1 MSDASLTVAQALL
14 AARQAGVDRLDAQMM
29 LTAVLGQNRAWL
41 LAHDQD
47 ALPPAAAAT
56 LQTWLTRRAQG
67 EPLAYLL
74 GDKEFFGLPL
84 AVNPDVLIPR
94 PDTEILVEWALDL
107 IPLDQAFRVL
117 DLGTGSGAIA
127 LAIQHQRPRAQVVA
141 VDASEGALRTAQSN
155 AQKLGLPV
163 QFLHGSWLQPVQE
176 QRFNLIVSNPPY
188 IAEGDPHLAALAHE
202 PITALTAGPDGLND
216 IRQIVSQAQNYL
228 IPGGWLLLEH
238 GYDQAVAVTQLLQ
251 QAGYAAV
258 QTKPDLGGQNRCT
271 GGQTL

>member
-1 MSDASLTVAQALL
+1 MSDAPLTVAQAMQ
-14 AARQAGVDRLDAQMM
+14 AARQAGVDRLDAQIM
-29 LTAVLGQNRAWL
+29 LSTLLGQNRAWL

-47 ALPPAAAAT
+47 VLPPAAAAT
-56 LQTWLTRRAQG
+56 FQTWLARRAQG

-107 IPLDQAFRVL
+107 IPTDRACRVL

-127 LAIQHQRPRAQVVA
+127 LAIQHHRPQAQVVA
-141 VDASEGALRTAQSN
+141 VDASEGALRIAQGN

-163 QFLHGSWLQPVQE
+163 QFLHGSWLQPVQG
-176 QRFNLIVSNPPY
+176 QRFDLIVSNPPY
-188 IAEGDPHLAALAHE
+188 IAEGDPHLAALTHE
-202 PITALTAGPDGLND
+202 PLTALTAGPDGLDD
-216 IRQIVSQAQNYL
+216 IRQIVTQAPHHL
-228 IPGGWLLLEH
+228 VPGGWLLLEH

-251 QAGYAAV
+251 QGAYAAV
-258 QTKPDLGGQNRCT
+258 QTKQDLGGQNRCT